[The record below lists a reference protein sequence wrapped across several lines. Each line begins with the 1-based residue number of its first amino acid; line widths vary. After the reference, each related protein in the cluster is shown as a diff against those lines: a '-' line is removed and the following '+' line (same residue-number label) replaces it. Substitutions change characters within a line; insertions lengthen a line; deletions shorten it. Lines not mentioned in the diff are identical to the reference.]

1 MSQITELRKEI
12 KALKKELDKVSL
24 FRKRIYTIK
33 EAAIVAGV
41 STSYIHKLIASN
53 QIPYS
58 KPSGKLVFIRR
69 RDLEKFLMKDYIP
82 SLEDTESSVANHL
95 ISHFNNKI

>member
-12 KALKKELDKVSL
+12 QALKREVDKVSL

-53 QIPYS
+53 QIAHS

-69 RDLEKFLMKDYIP
+69 KDLEKFLMKDYIP
-82 SLEDTESSVANHL
+82 STENTETLVANQLMRHL
-95 ISHFNNKI
+95 NKKG